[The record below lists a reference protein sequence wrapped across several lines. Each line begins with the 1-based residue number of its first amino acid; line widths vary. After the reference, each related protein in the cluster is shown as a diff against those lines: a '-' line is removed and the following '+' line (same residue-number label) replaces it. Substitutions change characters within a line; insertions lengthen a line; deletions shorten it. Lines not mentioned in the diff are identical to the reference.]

1 MMNLL
6 RIAAFAAA
14 LLSLDAP
21 CIAADAS
28 IVPEGKETTL
38 GLYLTSEEVP
48 SFLAE
53 RHGRSLF
60 VDVRTPPELAATGV
74 ATLVDANAPSWLLSG
89 INTKPQLNPDFVA
102 QIERLLAARG
112 LTKDDAVVVMCR
124 TGRRSA
130 QAANLLAQAG
140 FSHVYTVIDG
150 FEGDGE
156 GAGPAMKGWKGNGL
170 PWRYV
175 GASARS
181 N

>member
-14 LLSLDAP
+14 LLSMHAP

-28 IVPEGKETTL
+28 IVPESKQTTL

-74 ATLVDANAPSWLLSG
+74 ATLVDANAPSWLFSAPG
-89 INTKPQLNPDFVA
+89 AKPLLNPDFVA
-102 QIERLLAARG
+102 EIKRLLAAKG
-112 LTKDDAVVVMCR
+112 LTKDDAVIVMCK

-130 QAANLLAQAG
+130 QAANLLALAG
-140 FSHVYTVIDG
+140 LSHVYTVIDG

-170 PWRYV
+170 PWRDV
-175 GASARS
+175 GASTRP

>member
-6 RIAAFAAA
+6 RIAVLAAA
-14 LLSLDAP
+14 LLSLDTP

-28 IVPEGKETTL
+28 IVPEGKQTKL
-38 GLYLTSEEVP
+38 GLYLTSGEVP

-60 VDVRTPPELAATGV
+60 VDVRTPPELAASGV
-74 ATLVDANAPSWLLSG
+74 ATLVDANAPSWLLSAPG
-89 INTKPQLNPDFVA
+89 AKPELNPDFVA
-102 QIERLLAARG
+102 EIERLLAAKG
-112 LTKDDAVVVMCR
+112 LTKDDAVIVMCK

-130 QAANLLAQAG
+130 QAANLLALAG
-140 FSHVYTVIDG
+140 FSHVYSVIDG

-170 PWRYV
+170 PWRDV
-175 GASARS
+175 AASAHT